1 MISDREQRMTEAADA
16 PKPASTVLIVR
27 DVREPSLGLEVLM
40 VRRSA
45 GMAFGASAWVF
56 PGGKVASADADPAW
70 DALSGGNYSH
80 PARAL
85 RIAAA
90 REVFEESG
98 LLLAMR
104 DGCEVSADESAS
116 LDPMRSAV
124 EKDPA
129 VFLDLVREAGMRL
142 ALDRLAPFAHWIT
155 PSFEPRRFD
164 THFFLVR
171 APEGQVVRHD
181 GREAVDHSWV
191 APLDLIAKRKTG
203 EAKLMFPTRL
213 NLQMLARSANAADAE
228 AAARA
233 RAVVTVEPRLE
244 EREHGK
250 VLVIP
255 AEAGYGLTEEA
266 IREVMG

>member
-1 MISDREQRMTEAADA
+1 MTIEADK

-27 DVREPSLGLEVLM
+27 DAPGLEVLM

-56 PGGKVASADADPAW
+56 PGGKVAAADADPAW
-70 DALSGGNYSH
+70 DDLSDGTYDH
-80 PARAL
+80 YARSL

-98 LLLAMR
+98 LLLATCGGEELDAAGSAAFDEQRARVEADPTVFIQLIR
-104 DGCEVSADESAS
+104 D
-116 LDPMRSAV
+116 
-124 EKDPA
+124 
-129 VFLDLVREAGMRL
+129 AGLRL
-142 ALDRLAPFAHWIT
+142 TLDRLVPFAHWIT

-171 APEGQVVRHD
+171 APAGQVVRHD
-181 GREAVDHSWV
+181 GHEAVDHEWV
-191 APLDLIAKRKTG
+191 SPASLLQRRLTG

-213 NLQMLARSANAADAE
+213 NLQVLDRSRTAAEAE
-228 AAARA
+228 AAARLQP
-233 RAVVTVEPRLE
+233 VVTVEPRVE
-244 EREHGK
+244 ERADGK

-255 AEAGYGLTEEA
+255 EEAGYGLTEE
-266 IREVMG
+266 RMKEVMA

>member
-1 MISDREQRMTEAADA
+1 MTPVADA

-27 DVREPSLGLEVLM
+27 DAPSLEVLM

-56 PGGKVASADADPAW
+56 PGGKVAASDSDPAW
-70 DALSGGNYSH
+70 DELSDGSYDHYERS
-80 PARAL
+80 L

-98 LLLAMR
+98 LLLATR
-104 DGCEVSADESAS
+104 GGRELNPAESAS
-116 LDPMRSAV
+116 FDSMRSVV
-124 EKDPA
+124 EADPSA
-129 VFLDLVREAGMRL
+129 LLKLVREAGLRL
-142 ALDRLAPFAHWIT
+142 TLDRLVPFAHWIT

-171 APEGQVVRHD
+171 APGEQVVRHD
-181 GREAVDHSWV
+181 GREAVDHQWV
-191 APLDLIAKRKTG
+191 APQDLLAKRLQG

-213 NLQMLARSANAADAE
+213 NLEVLARSSNAAGAE

-233 RAVVTVEPRLE
+233 LKVVTVEPQVE
-244 EREHGK
+244 ERADGK

-255 AEAGYGLTEEA
+255 AEAGYGLTEE
-266 IREVMG
+266 RLKEVMG

>member
-1 MISDREQRMTEAADA
+1 MTEAISETKDA

-27 DVREPSLGLEVLM
+27 DAQSPAKGLEVLM

-56 PGGKVASADADPAW
+56 PGGKVAPADADPAW

-80 PARAL
+80 YERSL

-98 LLLAMR
+98 LLLATR
-104 DGCEVSADESAS
+104 GG
-116 LDPMRSAV
+116 SAV
-124 EKDPA
+124 GAEECAAHDAMRAVVEKAPA
-129 VFLDLVREAGMRL
+129 EFLNMVRAANMHLTLDTLV
-142 ALDRLAPFAHWIT
+142 PFAHWIT
-155 PSFEPRRFD
+155 PTFEPRRFD
-164 THFFLVR
+164 THFFLVK
-171 APEGQVVRHD
+171 APANQVVRHD

-191 APLDLIAKRKTG
+191 APLALIDKRKTG

-213 NLQMLARSANAADAE
+213 NLQVLAQSVSAADAAAA
-228 AAARA
+228 AAARK
-233 RAVVTVEPRLE
+233 VVTVEPRVE
-244 EREHGK
+244 VRADGK

-255 AEAGYGLTEEA
+255 AEAGYGLTEEKLS
-266 IREVMG
+266 EVAG

>member
-1 MISDREQRMTEAADA
+1 MTEAKDP

-27 DVREPSLGLEVLM
+27 DPLGGAPAQAKGLEVLM

-56 PGGKVASADADPAW
+56 PGGKVAASDAAPEW
-70 DALSGGNYSH
+70 DEWSDGSYPH
-80 PARAL
+80 DARAL

-98 LLLAMR
+98 LVLATDK
-104 DGCEVSADESAS
+104 DGQPANVDLCAS
-116 LDPMRSAV
+116 LDPMRATV
-124 EKDPA
+124 EKTPEE
-129 VFLDLVREAGMRL
+129 FLQLVKQHGLRL
-142 ALDRLAPFAHWIT
+142 SLDRLVPFAHWIT
-155 PSFEPRRFD
+155 PTFEPRRFD
-164 THFFLVR
+164 THFFLVK
-171 APEGQVVRHD
+171 APADQVVRHD

-191 APLDLIAKRKTG
+191 APLDLIEKRKTG

-213 NLQMLARSANAADAE
+213 NLQVLAQSATAADAE

-233 RAVVTVEPRLE
+233 KRVVTVEPQVAHRAD
-244 EREHGK
+244 GK

-255 AEAGYGLTEEA
+255 AEAGYGLTEE
-266 IREVMG
+266 RMSEVLG